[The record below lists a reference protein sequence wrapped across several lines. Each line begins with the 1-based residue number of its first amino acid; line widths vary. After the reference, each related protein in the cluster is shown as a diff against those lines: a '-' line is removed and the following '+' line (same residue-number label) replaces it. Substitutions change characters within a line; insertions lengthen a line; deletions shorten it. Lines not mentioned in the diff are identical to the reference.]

1 MSPMMERAETRPVR
15 PKNPG
20 PLEPDEPISL
30 RREAARSDH
39 TPSGWLPPPRG
50 PLSASMLGYVTGTQT
65 RLSAS
70 EGPDGSA
77 DSLGDDDLHVALYLC
92 YELHYRGLP
101 GVPDALEWDLEVLR
115 FRAGLER
122 RFEQALREAVH
133 PRPLGEGDV
142 PRALRRI
149 AREDGRPSLSRFIER
164 EATPEQVK
172 EFMILRSAYH
182 LKEADPHSFAIPR
195 LHGRAKA
202 ALIEIQADEY
212 GGGREHRMH
221 ATLFAESMRAL
232 GLEASYGAY
241 VGLVPGVG
249 LALVNLMSMFGLQR
263 RLRGALVGQ
272 LALFELTST
281 RPNRRYG
288 NGLRR
293 LGLDSPEATR
303 FFDEHVE
310 ADAVHEAI
318 AANDL
323 AGSLV
328 DDEPALA
335 ADVVFGAR
343 AQQLLDHRCSEY
355 LVERWSRGASGLLRG
370 SR

>member
-1 MSPMMERAETRPVR
+1 VSELMERMGTRPVR
-15 PKNPG
+15 AGVPERG
-20 PLEPDEPISL
+20 EPRQQTGRAASVNVGTS
-30 RREAARSDH
+30 REK
-39 TPSGWLPPPRG
+39 LPTPRG
-50 PLSASMLGYVTGTQT
+50 PLSASMLDFIAGTRAGLPT
-65 RLSAS
+65 S
-70 EGPDGSA
+70 EGPAGSA
-77 DSLGDDDLHVALYLC
+77 DQLGDEDLHAALYLC

-101 GVPDALEWDLEVLR
+101 GVPDSLEWDLQLLS

-122 RFEQALREAVH
+122 RFEGALREAVH
-133 PRPLGEGDV
+133 PEPVDAGEV
-142 PRALRRI
+142 PEALRRM
-149 AREDGRPSLSRFIER
+149 AREGAPRSLSRYIER
-164 EATPEQVK
+164 DATIEQVE

-195 LHGRAKA
+195 LTGRAKA
-202 ALIEIQADEY
+202 ALVEIQADEY
-212 GGGREHRMH
+212 GGGREPRMH
-221 ATLFAESMRAL
+221 ATLFAESMQTL
-232 GLEASYGAY
+232 GLDASYGAY
-241 VGLVPGVG
+241 IGVVPGVA
-249 LALVNLMSMFGLQR
+249 LAVVNLMSMFGLHR

-281 RPNRRYG
+281 LPNRRYG

-293 LGLDSPEATR
+293 LGLDRPEATR

-328 DDEPALA
+328 DDEPAIA

-343 AQQLLDHRCSEY
+343 AQQLLDQRCAEY
-355 LVERWSRGASGLLRG
+355 LIERWSRGRSGLLRG
-370 SR
+370 GG

>member
-1 MSPMMERAETRPVR
+1 VSRMMERVGTLPARR
-15 PKNPG
+15 KDPG
-20 PLEPDEPISL
+20 SVEPDEPLSL
-30 RREAARSDH
+30 RREAAGSDD

-50 PLSASMLGYVTGTQT
+50 PLSASILGYVTGTQS
-65 RLSAS
+65 RLPANQGTAESAHL
-70 EGPDGSA
+70 
-77 DSLGDDDLHVALYLC
+77 LGDDDLHVALYLC

-101 GVPDALEWDLEVLR
+101 GVPDALEWDLELLR
-115 FRAGLER
+115 FRADLER

-133 PRPLGEGDV
+133 PQPLGTADV
-142 PRALRRI
+142 PRALRRM
-149 AREDGRPSLSRFIER
+149 AREDVRPSLSRFIER

-212 GGGREHRMH
+212 GGGRERRMH

-241 VGLVPGVG
+241 VGSVPGVG
-249 LALVNLMSMFGLQR
+249 LALVNAMSMFGLHR

-281 RPNRRYG
+281 QPNRRYG

-293 LGLDSPEATR
+293 LGMDSPQATR

-335 ADVVFGAR
+335 ADVVFGAG

-355 LVERWSRGASGLLRG
+355 LIGRWSQGASGLLRG
-370 SR
+370 GW

>member
-1 MSPMMERAETRPVR
+1 MSELMERMGTLPVR
-15 PKNPG
+15 TGVPG
-20 PLEPDEPISL
+20 RGEPRKQADRVASVNVETS
-30 RREAARSDH
+30 REK
-39 TPSGWLPPPRG
+39 LPPPRG
-50 PLSASMLGYVTGTQT
+50 PLSAWMLDFVTGTRDGLPT
-65 RLSAS
+65 S
-70 EGPDGSA
+70 EGPAGSP
-77 DSLGDDDLHVALYLC
+77 DELGDEDLHLALYLC

-101 GVPDALEWDLEVLR
+101 DVAESLEWDLELLS

-122 RFEQALREAVH
+122 RFEQALREAI
-133 PRPLGEGDV
+133 RPGPVDAGEV
-142 PRALRRI
+142 PRALRRM
-149 AREDGRPSLSRFIER
+149 AREGTPRSLSRYIER
-164 EATPEQVK
+164 EATIEQVE

-195 LHGRAKA
+195 LSGRAKA
-202 ALIEIQADEY
+202 ALVEIQADEY
-212 GGGREHRMH
+212 GGGREPRMH

-232 GLEASYGAY
+232 GLDASYGAY
-241 VGLVPGVG
+241 IGVVPGV
-249 LALVNLMSMFGLQR
+249 ALGIVNLMSMFGLHR

-281 RPNRRYG
+281 LPNRRYG

-293 LGLDSPEATR
+293 LGLDRPEATR

-343 AQQLLDHRCSEY
+343 AQQLLDQRCSEY
-355 LVERWSRGASGLLRG
+355 LIERWSLGRSGLLRAEG
-370 SR
+370 

>member
-1 MSPMMERAETRPVR
+1 MERIGTLPVR
-15 PKNPG
+15 TGVPG
-20 PLEPDEPISL
+20 RDEP
-30 RREAARSDH
+30 RKQADPAASANVETSRVK
-39 TPSGWLPPPRG
+39 LPRPRG
-50 PLSASMLGYVTGTQT
+50 PLSAWMLDFITGTRAAPPT
-65 RLSAS
+65 SK
-70 EGPDGSA
+70 GPAGSGDQLA
-77 DSLGDDDLHVALYLC
+77 DEDLHAALYLC

-101 GVPDALEWDLEVLR
+101 GVPDSLEWDLDLLS
-115 FRAGLER
+115 FRAGIER
-122 RFEQALREAVH
+122 CFERALREEV
-133 PRPLGEGDV
+133 RPGPIDAGDV
-142 PRALRRI
+142 PGALRRM
-149 AREDGRPSLSRFIER
+149 AREGAPRSLSRFIER
-164 EATPEQVK
+164 EATIEQVE

-195 LHGRAKA
+195 LSGRAKA
-202 ALIEIQADEY
+202 ALVEIQADEY
-212 GGGREHRMH
+212 GGGREPRMH
-221 ATLFAESMRAL
+221 ATLFAGSMRAL
-232 GLEASYGAY
+232 GLDASYGAY
-241 VGLVPGVG
+241 IGLVPGVA
-249 LALVNLMSMFGLQR
+249 LAIVNLMSMFGLHR

-281 RPNRRYG
+281 LPNRRYG

-293 LGLDSPEATR
+293 LGLDRPEATR

-343 AQQLLDHRCSEY
+343 AQQLLDQRCSEY
-355 LVERWSRGASGLLRG
+355 LIDRWSRGRSGLLRG
-370 SR
+370 EG

>member
-1 MSPMMERAETRPVR
+1 MSRMMEHGERLPLRGLPGRAERD
-15 PKNPG
+15 G
-20 PLEPDEPISL
+20 P
-30 RREAARSDH
+30 
-39 TPSGWLPPPRG
+39 TPSCPVAPGNDDRANEELPPPRG
-50 PLSASMLGYVTGTQT
+50 PLSASMLDYVTGTQH

-70 EGPDGSA
+70 EGPAGPA
-77 DSLGDDDLHVALYLC
+77 DSLGDDDLHAALYLC
-92 YELHYRGLP
+92 YELHYRGLQ
-101 GVPDALEWDLEVLR
+101 GVPDALEWDPELLR
-115 FRAGLER
+115 FRAGLEQ
-122 RFEQALREAVH
+122 RFEHALRETVH
-133 PRPLGEGDV
+133 VQPYDVRDV
-142 PRALRRI
+142 PEALRRI
-149 AREDGRPSLSRFIER
+149 AREDVRPSLSRFIER
-164 EATPEQVK
+164 EATIEQME

-195 LHGRAKA
+195 LHGRTKA

-212 GGGREHRMH
+212 GGGREPRMH
-221 ATLFAESMRAL
+221 ATLFAQSMRAL
-232 GLEASYGAY
+232 GLDASYGAY
-241 VGLVPGVG
+241 VGCVPGIA
-249 LALVNLMSMFGLQR
+249 LAVVNLMSMLGLHR

-281 RPNRRYG
+281 LPNRRYG

-293 LGLDSPEATR
+293 LGLDLPEATR

-335 ADVVFGAR
+335 AEVVFGAR
-343 AQQLLDHRCSEY
+343 AQQLLDHRFAEY
-355 LVERWSRGASGLLRG
+355 LIERWTRGRSGLFG
-370 SR
+370 GGP

>member
-1 MSPMMERAETRPVR
+1 MSRMMERVGTLPVR
-15 PKNPG
+15 PKDSGSVEPEG
-20 PLEPDEPISL
+20 PMSL
-30 RREAARSDH
+30 RLGAARSGD
-39 TPSGWLPPPRG
+39 TSSAWLPSPRG
-50 PLSASMLGYVTGTQT
+50 PLSAWMLDYVTGTQS
-65 RLSAS
+65 RPPAS
-70 EGPDGSA
+70 EASAGSA
-77 DSLGDDDLHVALYLC
+77 DWLGDDDVHMALYLC

-101 GVPDALEWDLEVLR
+101 GVSDALEWDPELLR

-122 RFEQALREAVH
+122 RFEQALREAVR
-133 PRPLGEGDV
+133 PRPLGGGDL
-142 PRALRRI
+142 PTALRRI
-149 AREDGRPSLSRFIER
+149 AGEDVRPSLSRFIER

-172 EFMILRSAYH
+172 EFVIVRSAYH

-212 GGGREHRMH
+212 GGGRERRMH

-232 GLEASYGAY
+232 GLDATYGAY
-241 VGLVPGVG
+241 VGSVPGVG
-249 LALVNLMSMFGLQR
+249 LALVNMMSMFGLHR

-293 LGLDSPEATR
+293 LGLDSPQATR

-355 LVERWSRGASGLLRG
+355 LIDRWSLGASGLLRG
-370 SR
+370 SA